1 MVDSKQVQNLIER
14 ILRKMN
20 MYSPEAVQLVYRTG
34 LVESRYKYLRQL
46 GDGPA
51 RSFWQVEP
59 GMTCCM
65 DICINYLRYR
75 KKLVK
80 VVSDILYLDEKYIL
94 EPKEEEWSDI
104 LECNIAAA
112 IVMCRL
118 KYRRVPKPIPKDLNN
133 QAKYWKDFYNSYL
146 GAGTPEK
153 FIEVVNG
160 SNR

>member
-59 GMTCCM
+59 GMPCCM

-80 VVSDILYLDEKYIL
+80 VVSDIL
-94 EPKEEEWSDI
+94 
-104 LECNIAAA
+104 
-112 IVMCRL
+112 
-118 KYRRVPKPIPKDLNN
+118 
-133 QAKYWKDFYNSYL
+133 
-146 GAGTPEK
+146 
-153 FIEVVNG
+153 
-160 SNR
+160 